1 MSGNVV
7 DRHDWAWV
15 SGAGPKWAEAREA
28 AHPVRWATVSPN
40 KEFSSLGCNT
50 AKVEE
55 LYFKLAVL
63 PFFLLGTIIFIQSNN
78 SK

>member
-7 DRHDWAWV
+7 DRQDWEWV

-28 AHPVRWATVSPN
+28 AHPGRWETVSPN
-40 KEFSSLGCNT
+40 KEVFSLGCNT